1 MLLNPVRLYTQ
12 TATFTCTAARS
23 HFHILHLL
31 IWVIGLRYLHSGHR
45 VHKMPPKANN
55 NRPTRRNTR
64 SSTHAGD
71 LTPAG
76 SSARHASVVR
86 RAAEEAE
93 SRNRGE
99 KAIDAIM
106 NVRQTNPIGL
116 SAAHASAVY
125 GKNTYSANPGRSSDS
140 KVIKAVDESDDDEAF
155 EAQIFGTKKKK
166 KTAMGRSSSS
176 SLRKAMSDAAADMA
190 THKTKEDVDRTDLSP
205 VDTAG
210 ADFDP
215 NPADAAEY
223 DDYYNDDGENHG
235 RRTNGQEPVRGP
247 LGLVRPPLDPSR
259 PPHLSGN
266 RNNYTGQTA
275 DRNFSSTTFLDSG
288 STTYNGLRP
297 PSEPPSSLRS
307 KYGIPTGRASS
318 EPYSPGRPD
327 TSRSFIQE
335 SDLYGDASVHTPVPS
350 SGARKPF
357 QPSPLGVSS
366 ETAGNAEPPSASSL
380 NKLQKQSSS
389 QAGQLKPPAPQ
400 PKPNS
405 AWNNKK
411 RPEGLTSLDQE
422 KTRQPIVGPH
432 TPHIPHLGDK
442 QSPPPSL
449 GLTVGA
455 KDDDHSKENEDPYAD
470 PEDVAE
476 LRNRMRYKKH
486 PQVLGPNGVSVLMTE
501 NIAPEE
507 QKEVSELRRRMQN
520 PNLASGSLG
529 KASRPPPPNPLPTS
543 QKSISSKASQPTVN
557 HDPEKANLI
566 SQEVPV
572 STGVQKPVSTGFQK
586 PVKPVQEGKKPVRT
600 PSKSTGANSVRVSH
614 TGTTSNQTPVSPSRS
629 WWQLPQF
636 LWPIPFDIVKDFLK
650 LFLMFGGTVFALM
663 FCIQLA
669 SKAMS
674 AASDIHLQDYTT
686 HSGISWNVWPG
697 VKDSFTGLIPT
708 IRNPLGDVD
717 ARRLVERL
725 NKFESKLGQLGTMVA
740 EFPSK
745 CYLKVD
751 TKGKTH
757 VPEDFWHAVKDRIQ
771 AETGAVVN
779 LPETTEELP
788 PHFWSSFK
796 RMLDGQKS
804 ASPGVPSVT
813 GAPCNIDDVD
823 AHVEK
828 KLLSGWES
836 WLRQNSET
844 VSKILGPDMAREL
857 PAKTEKELKA
867 HLEQLVKS
875 GGGNL
880 VVSKEQFAK
889 QVQRELETH
898 KKEYQQELREI
909 HERNAKIEEALA
921 NAQKNP
927 PQGMSRQE
935 IKDLVDQ
942 WARKAVADAKFEAM
956 AQTGIKTRLDDHLAN
971 QVNFLAIGSGAV
983 IDPTYTSPMWKIP
996 AKPLKSK
1003 AWMQRDG
1010 YKPKPALNALQHWDD
1025 EGECFCTGNDRNTL
1039 SILLS
1044 RDITP
1049 QHLLVEHILPGATL
1063 DPDAMPREIEVWAY
1077 FEELNLRSSISSWSA
1092 AQFPDTPEEKT
1103 LNPGFVKVGQ
1113 FIYRQQNTGDKRG
1126 MQLFKLSSELA
1137 GLDAVT
1143 HHVVVRAVSNYGA
1156 DHTCFYRLRLF
1167 GDVRQEDMDNEK
1179 SRA

>member
-1 MLLNPVRLYTQ
+1 
-12 TATFTCTAARS
+12 
-23 HFHILHLL
+23 
-31 IWVIGLRYLHSGHR
+31 
-45 VHKMPPKANN
+45 MPPKANN
-55 NRPTRRNTR
+55 NRPARRNTR

-71 LTPAG
+71 LTPAE
-76 SSARHASVVR
+76 SNARQASVVR

-99 KAIDAIM
+99 RAIDAIM
-106 NVRQTNPIGL
+106 NVRQTNPAGL

-125 GKNTYSANPGRSSDS
+125 GKNTYSANPGRASVSR
-140 KVIKAVDESDDDEAF
+140 VVKAVDEAAEDEAF

-176 SLRKAMSDAAADMA
+176 SLRKAMSDAAADM
-190 THKTKEDVDRTDLSP
+190 TRHKTKDDVDNTDLSP

-210 ADFDP
+210 ADFEL
-215 NPADAAEY
+215 NSADAAEHDYY
-223 DDYYNDDGENHG
+223 DDEEENHG

-266 RNNYTGQTA
+266 RNNYTGQTT
-275 DRNFSSTTFLDSG
+275 DRNFSSTTFLDPG

-335 SDLYGDASVHTPVPS
+335 SDLYGDASVHTPAPI
-350 SGARKPF
+350 SGTRKPF

-366 ETAGNAEPPSASSL
+366 ETAGNAEPPSVKGVSSL
-380 NKLQKQSSS
+380 MKPQKQPSS

-400 PKPNS
+400 AKPPAPQAKPPAPQAKPSAPQAKPSAPQAKPPAAQSKPPAAQAKPNS

-442 QSPPPSL
+442 LSPPPSMSF
-449 GLTVGA
+449 TAEA
-455 KDDDHSKENEDPYAD
+455 KDDDNSKENEDPYRD
-470 PEDVAE
+470 PEEAAE
-476 LRNRMRYKKH
+476 LRNRMRYNKH
-486 PQVLGPNGVSVLMTE
+486 PQVLYPNGVPVLMTE
-501 NIAPEE
+501 NITPEE
-507 QKEVSELRRRMQN
+507 QKEVSEMRRRFQN
-520 PNLASGSLG
+520 PNVATGTLG
-529 KASRPPPPNPLPTS
+529 MASRPPAQNPLPTS
-543 QKSISSKASQPTVN
+543 QKPVPSSASQPIAN
-557 HDPEKANLI
+557 QYPENAKPI

-572 STGVQKPVSTGFQK
+572 STGTQR
-586 PVKPVQEGKKPVRT
+586 PVKPVQGGKKPVHT
-600 PSKSTGANSVRVSH
+600 PSNPTGAVPGRVPRR
-614 TGTTSNQTPVSPSRS
+614 GTTSNQTPVSPSRS

-636 LWPIPFDIVKDFLK
+636 LWPIPLDIVKDFLK
-650 LFLMFGGTVFALM
+650 LLLMFGGTVFALM
-663 FCIQLA
+663 FFIQLA
-669 SKAMS
+669 S
-674 AASDIHLQDYTT
+674 HLQDYTT
-686 HSGISWNVWPG
+686 NSGISWNVWPG
-697 VKDSFTGLIPT
+697 VRDSFAGLIPAV
-708 IRNPLGDVD
+708 RNPLGDVD
-717 ARRLVERL
+717 ARSLVERL
-725 NKFESKLGQLGTMVA
+725 DNFESRLNELGAIVA

-751 TKGKTH
+751 PKGKTH

-771 AETGAVVN
+771 AETGTVVN
-779 LPETTEELP
+779 LRDTTEPLP
-788 PHFWSSFK
+788 AHFWTALK
-796 RMLDGQKS
+796 RLVDGKTL
-804 ASPGVPSVT
+804 AIP
-813 GAPCNIDDVD
+813 D
-823 AHVEK
+823 AEPHMGK
-828 KLLSGWES
+828 KLLNGWES

-844 VSKILGPDMAREL
+844 VSKLLGPDM
-857 PAKTEKELKA
+857 TEKELKA
-867 HLEQLVKS
+867 HLEQLAKD
-875 GGGNL
+875 GGGNV
-880 VVSKEQFAK
+880 VVSKDQFAK
-889 QVQRELETH
+889 QVQKELEAY

-909 HERNAKIEEALA
+909 QERNGKIEEALA
-921 NAQKNP
+921 NAQNNP

-935 IKDLVDQ
+935 IKDLVDT
-942 WARKAVADAKFEAM
+942 WAKKAVADAKFEAM

-983 IDPTYTSPMWKIP
+983 IDPTYTSPMWRIP

-1010 YKPKPALNALQHWDD
+1010 YKPQPALNALQHWTD
-1025 EGECFCTGNDRNTL
+1025 EGQCFCAGNDRNTL
-1039 SILLS
+1039 SVLLS

-1063 DPDAMPREIEVWAY
+1063 DPEAMPREIEVWAY
-1077 FEELNLRSSISSWSA
+1077 FEELNLRTSINSWSTT
-1092 AQFPDTPEEKT
+1092 QFPDTPEEKT
-1103 LNPGFVKVGQ
+1103 LNSGFVKIGH

-1137 GLDAVT
+1137 GLGAVS
-1143 HHVVVRAVSNYGA
+1143 HHVVIRAVSNYGA

-1167 GDVRQEDMDNEK
+1167 GDVRQEDMDSEK